1 MQDYV
6 RASVTYERLDSLILD
21 LMVWNFGPIKEFLAS
36 LLSPPAVANIDYSLA
51 QLEEIGAITDQRRL
65 TKFGRKLSSLHL
77 DPQLGTMMIYAA
89 MFNCLDPITTVVAF
103 LSYKDVF
110 MLPLGNKRARRD
122 LKNAIQANDG
132 NAEPTEYLSSLMAI
146 QLDLDADQCSD
157 HMTRV
162 KAVQEYV
169 LHKDSATD
177 YCYENYLNEST
188 MIQVMAMRSQIINSM
203 VRNKFIARDQATRL
217 KDNNERTRTNYLHM
231 IRSVICAGLYPN
243 TAVNM

>member
-21 LMVWNFGPIKEFLAS
+21 LMVWNFGPIKEFFAS
-36 LLSPPAVANIDYSLA
+36 LLSPPAEQNIDYSLK
-51 QLEEIGAITDQRRL
+51 QLEDNGAISDQGRL

-77 DPQLGTMMIYAA
+77 DPQLSTMLIYASI
-89 MFNCLDPITTVVAF
+89 FNCLDPIVTVAAF

-110 MLPLGNKRARRD
+110 MLPLGNKRVRRD

-132 NAEPTEYLSSLMAI
+132 NADTTEYLSGLLEI
-146 QLDLDADQCSD
+146 QLNLDGDQCSD

-162 KAVQEYV
+162 KAVQEYM
-169 LHKDSATD
+169 LHKESTD

-188 MIQVMAMRSQIINSM
+188 MIQVVAMRSQIINSM
-203 VRNKFIARDQATRL
+203 ARNKFIAKEEATRL
-217 KDNNERTRTNYLHM
+217 KANNERTRTNYLHM
-231 IRSVICAGLYPN
+231 IRSVICAGLYQN
-243 TAVNM
+243 TAGNM